1 MRRVPGLLTAL
12 PKAWESLWQTK
23 LADGRLRLIRHTD
36 AYDPADIDYVLS
48 FRPPPGLLARLTHLK
63 AAFSM
68 GAGVDGFLAGGAYP
82 AHVPLFRFRD
92 PTLTQ
97 EMAQYVLLYALMHH
111 RGVAGLAEGQQLQ
124 QWRQGMLP
132 RRTEETR
139 VGILGLGVIGSYTAQ
154 SFARLGFA
162 VSGWSQSHKS
172 IAGVES
178 YAGAAEREAFLRV
191 SDILVCLLPL
201 TADTRG
207 ILNAKAF
214 AAMPEGALVMNVARG
229 AHLVAEDLIAA
240 LDSGHLAGAVLD
252 VFETEPL
259 PQDSPLWSHPKVTVT
274 PHVASISQP
283 VVAADYVWAGIEAL
297 EQGITPDGQV
307 DITRGY

>member
-1 MRRVPGLLTAL
+1 MTVPSLLTAL
-12 PKAWESLWQTK
+12 PGAWESLWQTK

-48 FRPPPGLLARLTHLK
+48 FRPPPGLLVRLPRLK

-68 GAGVDGFLAGGAYP
+68 GAGVDGFLAGGDYP

-97 EMAQYVLLYALMHH
+97 EMAQYVLMYALMHH
-111 RGVAGLAEGQQLQ
+111 RGAAGYAGGQLAGE
-124 QWRQGMLP
+124 WRQQMLP

-139 VGILGLGVIGSYTAQ
+139 IGILGLGVIGGYTARC
-154 SFARLGFA
+154 FAGLGFP
-162 VSGWSQSHKS
+162 VSGWSQSRKS
-172 IAGVES
+172 LAGVES
-178 YAGAAEREAFLRV
+178 YAGAAELEAFLRV

-229 AHLVAEDLIAA
+229 AHLVADDLIAA

-259 PQDSPLWSHPKVTVT
+259 PPQSPLWNHPKVTVT

-297 EQGITPDGQV
+297 EQGRMPDGQV
-307 DITRGY
+307 DLTRGY